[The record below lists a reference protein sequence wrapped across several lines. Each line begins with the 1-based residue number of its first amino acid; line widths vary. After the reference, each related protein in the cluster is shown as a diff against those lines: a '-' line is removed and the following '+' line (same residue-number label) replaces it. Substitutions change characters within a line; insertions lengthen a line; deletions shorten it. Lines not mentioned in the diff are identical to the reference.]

1 MTAEELLALTDE
13 QRHELDLFD
22 YKAANAHC
30 SDCSDC
36 SYCSGCSYCSYCS
49 DCSGCSRCLNCSDC
63 YGIVDGRNLRFV
75 YKGIQLTEEQYRSIV
90 K

>member
-13 QRHELDLFD
+13 QRREMDRFA
-22 YKAANAHC
+22 YIAEISFCSRC
-30 SDCSDC
+30 SDCWR
-36 SYCSGCSYCSYCS
+36 CS
-49 DCSGCSRCLNCSDC
+49 DCSDC
-63 YGIVDGRNLRFV
+63 YGIVDGRRLRFV